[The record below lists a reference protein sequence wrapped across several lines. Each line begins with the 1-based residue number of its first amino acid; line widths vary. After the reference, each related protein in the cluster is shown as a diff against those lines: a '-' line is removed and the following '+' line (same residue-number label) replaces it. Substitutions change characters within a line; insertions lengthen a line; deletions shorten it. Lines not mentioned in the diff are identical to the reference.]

1 MNKNIQKD
9 KIPADLHTGIY
20 DERKDGMFA
29 DEGLLRD
36 GGSSAVMGAQLLAA
50 ARDGDTTAVRTLL
63 SMPGAQSFVDYQDEH
78 GATPLHLASYNG
90 HASVTEQLLAARC
103 NVDLQMK
110 DGRNALIL
118 AQSQGQSAIV
128 TLLTTFPNLR
138 ASMNQVPLVV
148 LQRTDA
154 ILFDVQMP
162 SYSEAFMHSIRWS
175 AVSVTLVHE
184 GHNQPVSGV
193 LQISF
198 SAGVEGWAGVE
209 GGGTQ
214 G

>member
-78 GATPLHLASYNG
+78 GATPLHLATCLS
-90 HASVTEQLLAARC
+90 SRWPTT
-103 NVDLQMK
+103 
-110 DGRNALIL
+110 
-118 AQSQGQSAIV
+118 STTTTSA
-128 TLLTTFPNLR
+128 TSWR
-138 ASMNQVPLVV
+138 SW
-148 LQRTDA
+148 R
-154 ILFDVQMP
+154 
-162 SYSEAFMHSIRWS
+162 
-175 AVSVTLVHE
+175 
-184 GHNQPVSGV
+184 
-193 LQISF
+193 
-198 SAGVEGWAGVE
+198 
-209 GGGTQ
+209 
-214 G
+214 